1 MNEVDLYNARYRLE
15 QHLDDIFSH
24 PKMWEIDNLSIIG
37 ENAHF
42 TVNFYTKAITNS
54 QINNEVYNIR
64 STMIPEA
71 DELYNIQVK
80 IRAQH
85 EDLIDGE

>member
-1 MNEVDLYNARYRLE
+1 MDEVDLYNARHRLG
-15 QHLDDIFSH
+15 QHLGSIFSH
-24 PKMWEIDNLSIIG
+24 TAMWEIDNLSIIG

-71 DELYNIQVK
+71 NEMYNIQVK

-85 EDLIDGE
+85 ENLIGDD